1 MNKWLLLSGWLLA
14 LGLGITC
21 LILIF
26 EIRERAHMESVL
38 RADPAQ
44 LNQHRIRSETVIERP
59 LMLLTGDSRAR
70 DLGTT
75 KIGRYHVEN
84 RGIPG
89 QTTAEVLARVGR
101 DMAILKPDLVVVIA
115 GINDLKTSPSGGGPS
130 QAAAALGEIVAIGEA
145 MKIPVTLIANWGAS
159 EAISLRG
166 IFLPANLPEAIAAL
180 NSSIAKL
187 NFSKSAITAPMDVIL
202 NDDGLVRTEFARD
215 ALHLNDRGLDILR
228 KLILESLDGEKTDH
242 N

>member
-1 MNKWLLLSGWLLA
+1 MNKWLPLSGWLLA
-14 LGLGITC
+14 VGLGITC

-26 EIRERAHMESVL
+26 EIRERADMESVL

-44 LNQHRIRSETVIERP
+44 LNQHRVRSGTVTERP

-130 QAAAALGEIVAIGEA
+130 QAAAALAEIVAIGEA

-166 IFLPANLPEAIAAL
+166 IFLPANLPETIAAL
-180 NSSIAKL
+180 NSSIAKINL
-187 NFSKSAITAPMDVIL
+187 SESAITAPMDVIL

-228 KLILESLDGEKTDH
+228 KLILKSLDGYKTDA